1 LKKSLYTEVK
11 AMKKRSIG
19 ACLFCV
25 AAVCV
30 AAVFLTATANFAS
43 AAWAPSKPVEF
54 VVQAAPGGGSD
65 IMARTI
71 ASIAEAEKLSPVPLV
86 VVNKPGGGSV
96 VGTTYVA
103 QQKGNPLVLATY
115 HTGNLVAPIAA
126 GVEAAMVKNLTVLVG
141 LALDEQL
148 IVVKADAPY
157 QTLKDLVAGAKDKGG
172 AMSVGGTTTGQ
183 DDHICNRLFERSAG
197 IKTRYVSFNSGGEVM
212 TALLGGHVDYIWA
225 NPAEFAP
232 QLDAKQV
239 RPLGVAKEERIA
251 YLSAVP
257 TIKEQGYDV
266 VWKMFRG
273 IIAPSG
279 IPADAIAFYE
289 GMFKR
294 LGDSSKW
301 KEGYINR
308 YMLTPTWMG
317 HQEIA
322 KFVIEQE
329 TLCVSVLKELG
340 LVK

>member
-1 LKKSLYTEVK
+1 
-11 AMKKRSIG
+11 MKKRSIG

-25 AAVCV
+25 AAGCL
-30 AAVFLTATANFAS
+30 AAVFLSATANFAS

-71 ASIAEAEKLSPVPLV
+71 ASVAEGEKLSPVPLV
-86 VVNKPGGGSV
+86 VMNKPGGGSV

-103 QQKGNPLVLATY
+103 QQTGNPHVLATY
-115 HTGNLVAPIAA
+115 HTGNLVAPISA
-126 GVEAAMVKNLTVLVG
+126 GVEAATVKNLTVLAA

-148 IVVKADAPY
+148 IVVKVDSPY
-157 QTLKDLVAGAKDKGG
+157 KNLKDLVAAAKDKGG
-172 AMSVGGTTTGQ
+172 AMTVGGTTTGQ
-183 DDHICNRLFERSAG
+183 DDHICNRLFERAAG

-232 QLDAKQV
+232 QLDGKQV
-239 RPLGVAKEERIA
+239 RPLGVAKEERIG
-251 YLSAVP
+251 YLAAVP

-273 IIAPSG
+273 IVAPSG

-289 GMFKR
+289 GMFKQ

-301 KEGYINR
+301 KEGYIKR
-308 YMLTPTWMG
+308 YMLTPTWIG
-317 HQEIA
+317 HKELTAFIA
-322 KFVIEQE
+322 EQE
-329 TLCVSVLKELG
+329 KLCISVLKELG
-340 LVK
+340 LIK

>member
-1 LKKSLYTEVK
+1 
-11 AMKKRSIG
+11 MKKRSIG

-25 AAVCV
+25 AAGCL
-30 AAVFLTATANFAS
+30 AAVFLTATTDSAI

-71 ASIAEAEKLSPVPLV
+71 ASVAEAEKLSPVPLV
-86 VVNKPGGGSV
+86 VLNKPGGGSV

-103 QQKGNPLVLATY
+103 QQNGNPHVLATY
-115 HTGNLVAPIAA
+115 HTGNLVAPISA
-126 GVEAAMVKNLTVLVG
+126 GVEAATVKNLTVLAA

-148 IVVKADAPY
+148 IVVKVDSPY
-157 QTLKDLVAGAKDKGG
+157 KNLKDLVAAAKDKEG
-172 AMSVGGTTTGQ
+172 AMTVGGTTTGQ
-183 DDHICNRLFERSAG
+183 DDHICNRLFERAAG

-239 RPLGVAKEERIA
+239 RPLGVAKEERIV
-251 YLSAVP
+251 YLADVP

-273 IIAPSG
+273 IVAPAG

-301 KEGYINR
+301 KEGYITR
-308 YMLTPTWMG
+308 YMLTPTWIG
-317 HQEIA
+317 HQELTTFIA
-322 KFVIEQE
+322 EQE
-329 TLCVSVLKELG
+329 KLCISVLKELG
-340 LVK
+340 LIK